1 MIFEEE
7 NRVIDFTRTTIIL
20 WIDIF
25 WVILGT
31 GEDVMW
37 LNWFDVYFEKR
48 KHIGVRWIKLLFSY
62 FKRLNRKYL
71 YFKRRIIE

>member
-1 MIFEEE
+1 MIFEKE

-25 WVILGT
+25 LVILGT
-31 GEDVMW
+31 GEDVTW

-48 KHIGVRWIKLLFSY
+48 KHIV
-62 FKRLNRKYL
+62 
-71 YFKRRIIE
+71 